1 MPDWLYCVQSVVIYI
16 EGLFQDFP
24 KFEILLNESG
34 IGYS

>member
-16 EGLFQDFP
+16 EGLFQEVA
-24 KFEILLNESG
+24 KFEILLKESG